1 LSDAEPTT
9 TSPVNETGLPIVE
22 SVRFTVAGLTV
33 CRVGFTV
40 LGRRAEQAPARER
53 AAVGAA
59 ARHLGATLAVWTSL
73 APDAKGLVA
82 LAESERLA
90 MSDAELAA
98 ALEQGSLLPVAAGLL
113 VAVRSA
119 VGDVIATCGQA
130 DGRLQ
135 TGLRIIEV
143 HLRHAA
149 SCLHAD
155 GERSAGDHAGE
166 VVRVST
172 AALSLLVGARKHF
185 SSPLTVPKSV
195 ASNHPTW

>member
-1 LSDAEPTT
+1 MTDAG
-9 TSPVNETGLPIVE
+9 VPIAE
-22 SVRFTVAGLTV
+22 SVRFTVAGHVV

-40 LGRRAEQAPARER
+40 LGRRAEHAPPRER

-59 ARHLGATLAVWTSL
+59 SRHVGATLAVWSSL

-82 LAESERLA
+82 LADEARQQLN
-90 MSDAELAA
+90 DAELTE
-98 ALEQGSLLPVAAGLL
+98 ALEDGSLLPVAAGLL

-119 VGDVIATCGQA
+119 VGGVLATCGQA

-143 HLRHAA
+143 HLRDGA
-149 SCLHAD
+149 SCLHVE
-155 GERSAGDHAGE
+155 GENSAAGYAGE

-172 AALSLLVGARKHF
+172 AALSLLVGARKDF